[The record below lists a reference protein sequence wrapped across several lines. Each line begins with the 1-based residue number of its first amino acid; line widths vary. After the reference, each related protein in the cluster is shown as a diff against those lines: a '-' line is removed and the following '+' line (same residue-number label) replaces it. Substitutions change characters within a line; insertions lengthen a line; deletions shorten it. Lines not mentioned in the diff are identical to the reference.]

1 MSFNERE
8 FDIEIDEILDSNC
21 LFQIELILLFFVR
34 YKIDASTQLS
44 NLFISQRSETAFDLK
59 KTRTSALD
67 K

>member
-21 LFQIELILLFFVR
+21 LFQIEFILLFFVR
-34 YKIDASTQLS
+34 YQIDASTQLS

-59 KTRTSALD
+59 KLELPL
-67 K
+67 